1 MNRMVITGNVGKDP
15 ELKYSNAGM
24 AILKFSVADTSGKDD
39 KKKTLWH
46 SVTAFG
52 ELAENAAAALS
63 KGTRVVIEGKLT
75 EDKYT
80 NKDGVEVTRYQVLA
94 DDVMLSVKWGAPE
107 SLLPAKPAP
116 ADDAED
122 GEEPF

>member
-1 MNRMVITGNVGKDP
+1 MNRITIAGNVGREP

-39 KKKTLWH
+39 KKKTIWH

-52 ELAENAAAALS
+52 DLAENAAASLG

-75 EDKYT
+75 EDTYT
-80 NKDGVEVTRYQVLA
+80 NKDGVEVTKMQVLA
-94 DDVMLSVKWGAPE
+94 DDVMLSVRFGGVEPVQPSA
-107 SLLPAKPAP
+107 PAP
-116 ADDAED
+116 SPD
-122 GEEPF
+122 EEPF

>member
-1 MNRMVITGNVGKDP
+1 MNRITIAGNVGREP

-39 KKKTLWH
+39 KKKTIWH

-52 ELAENAAAALS
+52 DLAENAAASLG

-75 EDKYT
+75 EDTYT
-80 NKDGVEVTRYQVLA
+80 NKDGVEVKKMQVLA
-94 DDVMLSVKWGAPE
+94 DDVMLSVRFGGVEPVQPSA
-107 SLLPAKPAP
+107 PAP
-116 ADDAED
+116 SPDEA
-122 GEEPF
+122 PF

>member
-1 MNRMVITGNVGKDP
+1 MNRITIAGNVGREP

-39 KKKTLWH
+39 KKKTIWH

-52 ELAENAAAALS
+52 DLAENAAASLG

-80 NKDGVEVTRYQVLA
+80 NKEGVEVTKMQVLA
-94 DDVMLSVKWGAPE
+94 DDVMLSVRFGGVEPVQPSA
-107 SLLPAKPAP
+107 PAP
-116 ADDAED
+116 SPD
-122 GEEPF
+122 EEPF

>member
-1 MNRMVITGNVGKDP
+1 MNRITIAGNVGREP

-39 KKKTLWH
+39 KKKTIWH

-52 ELAENAAAALS
+52 DLAENAAASLG

-75 EDKYT
+75 EDTYT
-80 NKDGVEVTRYQVLA
+80 NKDGVEVKKMQVLA
-94 DDVMLSVKWGAPE
+94 DDVMLSVRFGGVEPVQPSA
-107 SLLPAKPAP
+107 PAP
-116 ADDAED
+116 SPD
-122 GEEPF
+122 EEPF

>member
-1 MNRMVITGNVGKDP
+1 MNRITVAGNVGREP

-39 KKKTLWH
+39 KKKTMWH

-52 ELAENAAAALS
+52 DLAENAAASLT
-63 KGTRVVIEGKLT
+63 KGTRVVIDGKLT

-80 NKDGVEVTRYQVLA
+80 NKDGVEVTKVQILA
-94 DDVMLSVKWGAPE
+94 DDISLSIRFGGMEPVQ
-107 SLLPAKPAP
+107 PAAPAP
-116 ADDAED
+116 SDDEA
-122 GEEPF
+122 PF

>member
-1 MNRMVITGNVGKDP
+1 MNRITIAGNVGREP

-39 KKKTLWH
+39 KKKTIWH

-52 ELAENAAAALS
+52 DLAENAAASLG

-80 NKDGVEVTRYQVLA
+80 NKEGVEVTKMQVLA
-94 DDVMLSVKWGAPE
+94 DDVMLSVRFGGVEPVQPSA
-107 SLLPAKPAP
+107 PAP
-116 ADDAED
+116 SPDEA
-122 GEEPF
+122 PF

>member
-1 MNRMVITGNVGKDP
+1 MNRITIAGNVGREP

-39 KKKTLWH
+39 KKKTIWH

-52 ELAENAAAALS
+52 DLAENAAASLG

-80 NKDGVEVTRYQVLA
+80 NKDGVEVTKLQVLA
-94 DDVMLSVKWGAPE
+94 DDVMLSVRFGGVEPVQPSA
-107 SLLPAKPAP
+107 PAP
-116 ADDAED
+116 SPDEA
-122 GEEPF
+122 PF